1 MLGRERLVWIGAGLS
16 RTSYGWSRDMQ
27 EALLSLLVLQH

>member
-1 MLGRERLVWIGAGLS
+1 MLGRERLIWTGVGLS